1 MLRIV
6 DAKARPDRLHRPA
19 KLQRLTRLAMTPK
32 CAFDSFA
39 KSCSVNH
46 SHCANVFLRMLDDVA
61 TDTDR
66 TIRCSEE
73 VSKSDLFK
81 NALPKTNQ
89 ASHRVK

>member
-39 KSCSVNH
+39 KSCSVDH

-61 TDTDR
+61 TDTER
-66 TIRCSEE
+66 TFRCSEE
-73 VSKSDLFK
+73 VAKSDLFK